1 MFGCARS
8 VFVKVGGQLM
18 MRAQGRPQ
26 TEGSGSAS
34 ALKGPGRARAM
45 QGFAGRWRAPQDRSG
60 STSLCAPASAG
71 FTLVEVLVALA
82 IVAVTL
88 AAGLRAAGALVDGS
102 QRLADVTAAQW
113 CAENQL
119 AELRLTRQFPGVGDG
134 DFPCEMLGR
143 RYSGTLRTRPT
154 PNPNFRRVDAIVR
167 DEAQRPLVTVS
178 AIVTRL

>member
-1 MFGCARS
+1 
-8 VFVKVGGQLM
+8 
-18 MRAQGRPQ
+18 MRAQGSRVFGGVGRVSEWPKSKGLDTPLDLEHLRRTLGRPAAV
-26 TEGSGSAS
+26 SG
-34 ALKGPGRARAM
+34 
-45 QGFAGRWRAPQDRSG
+45 
-60 STSLCAPASAG
+60 G
-71 FTLVEVLVALA
+71 FTLVDVLVALA

-134 DFPCEMLGR
+134 DFACEMLGR
-143 RYSGTLRTRPT
+143 TYAGTLRTRPT

-178 AIVTRL
+178 AVVTRL